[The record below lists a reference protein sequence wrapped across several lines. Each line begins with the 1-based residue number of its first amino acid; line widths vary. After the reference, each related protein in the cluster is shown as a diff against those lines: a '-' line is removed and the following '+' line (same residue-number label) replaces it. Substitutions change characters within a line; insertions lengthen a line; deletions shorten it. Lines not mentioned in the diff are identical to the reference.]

1 MAEKPLLLVFGTSA
15 DPFHEGH
22 EALVVESV
30 KALEKTGR
38 RVSKVLIMP
47 VFRHNNLQDDVKQFL
62 PLSYED
68 RLAICELAAAE
79 IEASLEPLII
89 PVQVSRLE
97 QELALQSHKANF
109 TSETMQALRLTTEES
124 LELAFLIGIDPFTGA
139 DPTFSHWHNLDLL
152 LETTT
157 LIICPRKGFNPNQTY
172 LETLV
177 AQGSRLILLENLDTP
192 EISSSAIR
200 NRLEKGED
208 PSVLARE
215 GLISQATAD
224 YISKQNL
231 AARWRE
237 LDSSQSD
244 DYSHRKT
251 APTAALEAKIG
262 ALLFQ
267 QKLNLATAESC
278 TGGLIS
284 HRIVQ
289 VPGASEYF
297 LGGVVAYAYEAKVK
311 LLGVRWE
318 TLRKV
323 GAVSNEVVLQM
334 AEGVRKVLHTDLGLS
349 VSCIAGP
356 GGATPNKPVGTSWVA
371 LATPEGAWS
380 WQHALHGDRLANL
393 QALSEIAL
401 QHLYDYLLQRTS
413 KPKP

>member
-1 MAEKPLLLVFGTSA
+1 MAEEPLLLVFGTSA

-22 EALVVESV
+22 EALIVESV
-30 KALEKTGR
+30 RALTKIGR
-38 RVSKVLIMP
+38 RVQKVLIMP
-47 VFRHNNLQDDVKQFL
+47 VFRHNNLKDDVKQFL

-79 IEASLEPLII
+79 IEDSLKDLNV

-97 QELALQSHKANF
+97 QQLALESRKANF
-109 TSETMQALRLTTEES
+109 TSETMQALRESIDES
-124 LELAFLIGIDPFTGA
+124 LELAFLIGIDSFEGE
-139 DPTFSHWHNLDLL
+139 DPTFRHWHRLDLL

-157 LIICPRKGFNPNQTY
+157 LIICPRKGFSPNKTY
-172 LETLV
+172 LQGLQ
-177 AQGSRLILLENLDTP
+177 AQGGRFILLDNLNTP
-192 EISSSAIR
+192 EISSSEIR
-200 NRLEKGED
+200 ARVEKGED
-208 PSVLARE
+208 PSSLAHE
-215 GLISQATAD
+215 GLISQAIAD
-224 YISKQNL
+224 YISTQNL

-244 DYSHRKT
+244 DYVHRKPG
-251 APTAALEAKIG
+251 ASASLEAKIG

-297 LGGVVAYAYEAKVK
+297 IGGIISYAYEAKVK
-311 LLGVRWE
+311 LLGVSWE

-323 GAVSNEVVLQM
+323 GAVSSEVVLQM
-334 AEGVRKVLHTDLGLS
+334 ARGARKALETDLGLS

-371 LATPEGAWS
+371 LAAPEGEWS
-380 WQHALHGDRLANL
+380 WQHTLHGDRATNL
-393 QALSEIAL
+393 RELSEIAL
-401 QHLYDYLLQRTS
+401 QHLYDYLLHRSQE
-413 KPKP
+413 P

>member
-1 MAEKPLLLVFGTSA
+1 
-15 DPFHEGH
+15 
-22 EALVVESV
+22 
-30 KALEKTGR
+30 
-38 RVSKVLIMP
+38 
-47 VFRHNNLQDDVKQFL
+47 
-62 PLSYED
+62 
-68 RLAICELAAAE
+68 
-79 IEASLEPLII
+79 
-89 PVQVSRLE
+89 
-97 QELALQSHKANF
+97 
-109 TSETMQALRLTTEES
+109 
-124 LELAFLIGIDPFTGA
+124 LIGIDPLTGA

-157 LIICPRKGFNPNQTY
+157 LIICPRKGFNPNQAY
-172 LETLV
+172 LETLI

-208 PSVLARE
+208 PAILALE

>member
-1 MAEKPLLLVFGTSA
+1 MADKPLLLVFGTSA

-22 EALVVESV
+22 ETLIVESV
-30 KALEKTGR
+30 KALEKAGL
-38 RVSKVLIMP
+38 RVQKVLIMP

-79 IEASLEPLII
+79 IKESLKALNV
-89 PVQVSRLE
+89 PVEVSRLE
-97 QELALQSHKANF
+97 QELALRSHKANF
-109 TSETMQALRLTTEES
+109 TSETMQALRQTTDEA
-124 LELAFLIGIDPFTGA
+124 LELAFLIGIDPFTGE
-139 DPTFSHWHNLDLL
+139 DPTFSHWYNLDLL
-152 LETTT
+152 LETAT
-157 LIICPRKGFNPNQTY
+157 LVICPRKGFSPNQSY
-172 LETLV
+172 LQSLI
-177 AQGSRLILLENLDTP
+177 ARGSRLILLDKLNTL
-192 EISSSAIR
+192 EISSSTIR
-200 NRLEKGED
+200 KRVERGED
-208 PSVLARE
+208 PATLARE
-215 GLISQATAD
+215 GLISPATAD

-244 DYSHRKT
+244 DYSHRKAT
-251 APTAALEAKIG
+251 PAAPLEAKIG
-262 ALLFQ
+262 ALLFE

-323 GAVSNEVVLQM
+323 GAVSSEVVLQM
-334 AEGVRKVLHTDLGLS
+334 AQGARNVLHADLGLS

-371 LATPEGAWS
+371 LATPEGEWS

-393 QALSEIAL
+393 QKLSEITL
-401 QHLYDYLLQRTS
+401 QHLYDYLLGRS
-413 KPKP
+413 PKP

>member
-1 MAEKPLLLVFGTSA
+1 MAEKQLLLVFGTSA

-30 KALEKTGR
+30 KALEKAGR

-124 LELAFLIGIDPFTGA
+124 LELAFLIGIDPLTGA
-139 DPTFSHWHNLDLL
+139 YPTFSHWHNLDLL

-208 PSVLARE
+208 PAVLARE

-251 APTAALEAKIG
+251 APTAALETKIG

-297 LGGVVAYAYEAKVK
+297 LGGVVAYAYEVKVK

-323 GAVSNEVVLQM
+323 GAVSSEVVLQM

>member
-124 LELAFLIGIDPFTGA
+124 LELAFLIGIDPLTGA
-139 DPTFSHWHNLDLL
+139 YPTFSHWHNLDLL

-157 LIICPRKGFNPNQTY
+157 LIICPRKGFNPNQAY
-172 LETLV
+172 LETLIT
-177 AQGSRLILLENLDTP
+177 QGSRLILLENLDTP

-208 PSVLARE
+208 PAVLARE

-237 LDSSQSD
+237 LDSNQSE

-297 LGGVVAYAYEAKVK
+297 LGGVVAYAYEVKVK

-323 GAVSNEVVLQM
+323 GAVSSEVVLQM

>member
-79 IEASLEPLII
+79 IETSLEPLII

-124 LELAFLIGIDPFTGA
+124 LELAFLIGIDPLTGA
-139 DPTFSHWHNLDLL
+139 YPTFSHWHNLDLL

-200 NRLEKGED
+200 NR
-208 PSVLARE
+208 
-215 GLISQATAD
+215 
-224 YISKQNL
+224 
-231 AARWRE
+231 
-237 LDSSQSD
+237 
-244 DYSHRKT
+244 
-251 APTAALEAKIG
+251 
-262 ALLFQ
+262 
-267 QKLNLATAESC
+267 
-278 TGGLIS
+278 
-284 HRIVQ
+284 
-289 VPGASEYF
+289 
-297 LGGVVAYAYEAKVK
+297 
-311 LLGVRWE
+311 
-318 TLRKV
+318 
-323 GAVSNEVVLQM
+323 
-334 AEGVRKVLHTDLGLS
+334 
-349 VSCIAGP
+349 
-356 GGATPNKPVGTSWVA
+356 
-371 LATPEGAWS
+371 
-380 WQHALHGDRLANL
+380 
-393 QALSEIAL
+393 
-401 QHLYDYLLQRTS
+401 
-413 KPKP
+413 

>member
-109 TSETMQALRLTTEES
+109 TSETMQALRQITEES

-157 LIICPRKGFNPNQTY
+157 LIICPRKGFNPNQAY

-208 PSVLARE
+208 PAVLARE

>member
-30 KALEKTGR
+30 KALEKAGR
-38 RVSKVLIMP
+38 HISKVLIMP

-68 RLAICELAAAE
+68 RLAICELAAIE
-79 IEASLEPLII
+79 IEDSLEPSCIC
-89 PVQVSRLE
+89 VQVSRLE

-109 TSETMQALRLTTEES
+109 TSETMQALRQTTEES
-124 LELAFLIGIDPFTGA
+124 LELAFLIGIDPFTGE
-139 DPTFSHWHNLDLL
+139 DPTFSHWYNLDLL

-157 LIICPRKGFNPNQTY
+157 LIICPRKGFSPNQAY
-172 LETLV
+172 LQTLI
-177 AQGSRLILLENLDTP
+177 AHGSRLILLENLDTP

-200 NRLEKGED
+200 NRVEKGED

-215 GLISQATAD
+215 GLISLATAD

-251 APTAALEAKIG
+251 AQTAALEAKIG
-262 ALLFQ
+262 ALLFE

-297 LGGVVAYAYEAKVK
+297 IGGIVAYAYEAKVK
-311 LLGVRWE
+311 LLGVSWE

-323 GAVSNEVVLQM
+323 GAVSSEVVLQM

-380 WQHALHGDRLANL
+380 WQHTLHGDRAANL
-393 QALSEIAL
+393 QEMSEIAL
-401 QHLYDYLLQRTS
+401 QHLYDYLLQRT
-413 KPKP
+413 PKP